1 MGAPN
6 RLQSGSAL
14 LKVCIVP
21 AHHNTVSVSLKEEEK
36 MKGRKGRRKVEEQRT
51 GGWEGRE
58 ERKRRLEEA
67 GRPDPRKDMLLS

>member
-1 MGAPN
+1 
-6 RLQSGSAL
+6 
-14 LKVCIVP
+14 
-21 AHHNTVSVSLKEEEK
+21 
-36 MKGRKGRRKVEEQRT
+36 MKGRKGRRKEEEQRK